1 MTASQR
7 SNLLIFVVNLGAL
20 QDLGHSPSF
29 FLPECFC
36 MDAGG
41 RISPLQYGDQSFWVR
56 REQALILLWNWM
68 G

>member
-7 SNLLIFVVNLGAL
+7 SNLLFFVVNLGAL
-20 QDLGHSPSF
+20 QNLGHSPSF
-29 FLPECFC
+29 FLPKCFC

-41 RISPLQYGDQSFWVR
+41 RISPLQYGDQSIWVR